1 MTLLSLVRIA
11 LRIGPLRLPGILFQ
25 KCMKRARYARM
36 IGAHADSSI
45 PARWNGSLPA
55 GLTPNR
61 FRLDLEGIIAKADG
75 MLHDENTFF
84 TFRYHLRG
92 IERRWEFD
100 PLEKKYWPRRHY
112 TEKQL
117 HSADTP
123 RDVKIVWEINRFT
136 DLPTLGQ
143 AFALSGEAK
152 YADEAVRRMLS
163 WIDGNPFASTIN
175 WASALEISIRLIS
188 WTVTVALL
196 HQSSGAYSVP
206 AADETKIGRSIY
218 EQARYLAADL
228 STDKVVPTNHLIG
241 EAAGLFVIASLWK
254 FPNCK
259 RYAERA
265 NGILTREMLRE
276 TFDDGVTRE
285 ATSWYHQFVTD
296 FCDLA
301 DRVGAATGN
310 TFDERFRARL
320 ADMKSFLETMTV
332 EGNLVRYG
340 DADDG
345 WALWLEGDRE
355 EWKRAL
361 FGPPP
366 TVASKPSPQFY
377 TTAQLV
383 ASHVQ
388 DSFIFLRAGKFGM
401 GGAGFA
407 SHAHDDLLSPIL
419 YLAGEPVLAD
429 PGTFVYNGNPESRKQ
444 FRLAEAHNG
453 IVIGDG
459 SGAEPRR
466 NFGWNSV
473 RCDAKILEATF
484 DEREAT
490 VSAQY
495 GEWAAHRRVIKLN
508 ENLALIVD
516 RFDRPARGYCTWHWH
531 LDPQWNLS
539 SGRENLYSFRNSGGK
554 ILALKLLGDFDEVQ
568 ALPYEYSP
576 SYGVK
581 IPATMLRC
589 SARNPSGVYAVLFT
603 LELAT

>member
-320 ADMKSFLETMTV
+320 ADMKAFLETMTV
-332 EGNLVRYG
+332 GGEPRSIWRCGRWLGALARRRPRSMEAYSYSVPRQPLLRSPRPNFSSTANSSRRTCRTHLFSLAGGRVRNG
-340 DADDG
+340 RGGICFPCARRSFKSNF
-345 WALWLEGDRE
+345 LSCR
-355 EWKRAL
+355 
-361 FGPPP
+361 
-366 TVASKPSPQFY
+366 PSRCLPIPEP
-377 TTAQLV
+377 
-383 ASHVQ
+383 
-388 DSFIFLRAGKFGM
+388 SFITGIRNRENS
-401 GGAGFA
+401 FA
-407 SHAHDDLLSPIL
+407 SPKRIMALLSAMEPAPNH
-419 YLAGEPVLAD
+419 AGTLV
-429 PGTFVYNGNPESRKQ
+429 GTVF
-444 FRLAEAHNG
+444 
-453 IVIGDG
+453 
-459 SGAEPRR
+459 GA
-466 NFGWNSV
+466 
-473 RCDAKILEATF
+473 DAKIFEATF
-484 DEREAT
+484 DEPRSNGVT
-490 VSAQY
+490 RNM
-495 GEWAAHRRVIKLN
+495 GNGRR
-508 ENLALIVD
+508 
-516 RFDRPARGYCTWHWH
+516 T
-531 LDPQWNLS
+531 
-539 SGRENLYSFRNSGGK
+539 GG
-554 ILALKLLGDFDEVQ
+554 
-568 ALPYEYSP
+568 
-576 SYGVK
+576 
-581 IPATMLRC
+581 
-589 SARNPSGVYAVLFT
+589 
-603 LELAT
+603 